1 MTTRNARQ
9 TGKKKEKTG
18 ELLFLPLGGAGEI
31 GMNLNLYGY
40 GGKWLMVDL
49 GITFADE
56 RFPGVDVILPDPAF
70 IAERRDDLLGI
81 VLTHAHEDH
90 LGAVPYLWSRLGC
103 PVYATPFAAAV
114 LRRKLERDDAPARS
128 GEMEIVEVPLG
139 GTIEIG
145 PFAIEFVSLT
155 HSIPEP
161 NALAI
166 RTPAGLVLHTGDW
179 KLDPDPLVGE
189 ATDEA
194 ALRRF
199 GDEGV
204 LAMVCDSTNVLRSGE
219 SGSEAAVRDSMIE
232 IVGRYSGQVA
242 ITCFA
247 SNVARIESAA
257 AAARA
262 HGRKLALVG
271 RSLWRITE
279 AARETG
285 YLPPDFEVIGERDAR
300 ALPPDQVLYLC
311 TGCQGEP
318 RAALSRIAA
327 GEHPNVTLGTG
338 DVVIFSSKIIPGN
351 ELAINRLHNRLIALG
366 VEVVTEEDHFIHVS
380 GHPCRDELQRMY
392 GWVRPRIA
400 VPVHGEARH
409 LLEHARFA
417 RSLQVPEAVVVE
429 NGDLLRLAPGPAEV
443 IDHVRAGRLI
453 ADGKAIVADDSP
465 VVAARRR
472 IMYNGIAFV
481 SLVLDGAGNLAA
493 PPRVTVQG
501 LLHGDEDARGGDGG
515 GEVEKAILATAGK
528 NVATAVEALPP
539 RVRDDDAALRE
550 AVVAAARRALRAH
563 TGKRPVVEV
572 QILRLGAA

>member
-1 MTTRNARQ
+1 MTSKNTRR
-9 TGKKKEKTG
+9 GEREG

-49 GITFADE
+49 GITFADD
-56 RFPGVDVILPDPAF
+56 RLPGVDVILPDPAF
-70 IAERRDDLLGI
+70 IAERRDDLLAI

-114 LRRKLERDDAPARS
+114 LRRKLERDDAPARAR
-128 GEMEIVEVPLG
+128 EMEIIEVPLG
-139 GTIEIG
+139 GNVEIG

-204 LAMVCDSTNVLRSGE
+204 LAMVCDSTNVLRAGE

-242 ITCFA
+242 IACFA

-262 HGRKLALVG
+262 HGRALVLVG
-271 RSLWRITE
+271 RSLWRITD
-279 AARETG
+279 AARATG
-285 YLPPDFEVIGERDAR
+285 YLPPDFAVIGERDAR
-300 ALPPDQVLYLC
+300 ALPPDRVLYLC

-318 RAALSRIAA
+318 RAALSRIAS
-327 GEHPNVTLGTG
+327 GEHPNVALGAG

-366 VEVVTEEDHFIHVS
+366 AEVVTEEDHFIHVS

-417 RSLQVPEAVVVE
+417 RSLQVPEAAVVE

-465 VVAARRR
+465 VVGARRR

-481 SLVLDGAGNLAA
+481 SLVLDGGGNLAA
-493 PPRVTVQG
+493 PPRVTAQG
-501 LLHGDEDARGGDGG
+501 LVHANDDGDAG
-515 GEVEKAILATAGK
+515 GESDGEEEKAVFAVAGAG
-528 NVATAVEALPP
+528 VASVVEALPP